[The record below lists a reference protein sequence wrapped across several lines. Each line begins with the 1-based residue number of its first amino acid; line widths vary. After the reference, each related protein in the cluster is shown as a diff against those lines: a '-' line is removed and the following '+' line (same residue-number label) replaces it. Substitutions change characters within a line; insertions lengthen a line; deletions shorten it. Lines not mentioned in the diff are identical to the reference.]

1 MAGETEVF
9 EVKTKVIWI
18 VEAEGCQP
26 LPLEEGGPGG
36 CGVTASPNPTYGQ
49 GRALSGL
56 YSPMPH
62 SSTEKPHLFL
72 WTHFN
77 LTKSA
82 NY

>member
-1 MAGETEVF
+1 MPARG
-9 EVKTKVIWI
+9 
-18 VEAEGCQP
+18 
-26 LPLEEGGPGG
+26 EEGGPGG
-36 CGVTASPNPTYGQ
+36 CGVTPAPIPPTD
-49 GRALSGL
+49 RAEPSVAPYLSRK
-56 YSPMPH
+56 PH